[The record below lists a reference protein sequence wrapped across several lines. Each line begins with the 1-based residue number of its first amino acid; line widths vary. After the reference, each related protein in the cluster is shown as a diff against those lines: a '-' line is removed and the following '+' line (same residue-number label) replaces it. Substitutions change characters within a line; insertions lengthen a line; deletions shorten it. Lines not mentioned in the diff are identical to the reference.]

1 MRTFAQ
7 KPVASATSAAAS
19 NARAIVTRIS
29 AQSDSSPV
37 ASHFAH
43 DFSLLPVHSLAA
55 ETETLLQRQ
64 TCGDANV
71 SSAPPIAHEVLRS
84 SGQPLDAETRAFMEP
99 RFGHDFGHVRVHQDS
114 RAAQSAQAVGAF
126 AYTVGRDIVFGHD
139 QFAPHSLSGQ
149 RLLAH
154 ELAHTIQ
161 QSGRASAGDEL
172 RVGPQDDAFEREA
185 ERISSSVFST
195 SSAIPQKQHVTAASL
210 ATGLGLQ
217 RQPKGEDHDPKT
229 PKIESTLK
237 RKEEFIPVSI
247 CSSSSDAKI
256 PCTPVSLPNADF
268 LAKGGPSDALGF
280 TKSLPEKSRAPD
292 ILTQE
297 VGKDHAVILKPTNA
311 AQISC
316 ESFITKAGKPF
327 TRSTDLDKDHP
338 NFDQCGGKFDRSFE
352 VTPDGEKR
360 LREAEMEHCKDF
372 KYAYDVSLGCYESVI
387 NEFAKKKTQ
396 FPSTEDAED
405 AVVNR
410 VGQKPDMWMHHYADL
425 LEKTK
430 IRDTSKW
437 HEPPAREGWT
447 SLKVTGKYCSAEGTT
462 PVDAK
467 SFPQVGRHAARDII
481 K

>member
-1 MRTFAQ
+1 MFAQ
-7 KPVASATSAAAS
+7 KPVASEASAAAS
-19 NARAIVTRIS
+19 VARAVVARMS
-29 AQSDSSPV
+29 APPDSSPV

-43 DFSLLPVHSLAA
+43 DFSLLPVYPASAK
-55 ETETLLQRQ
+55 TKTLLQRQ
-64 TCGDANV
+64 TVGTANV
-71 SSAPPIAHEVLRS
+71 TSAPPTAHEVLRS
-84 SGQPLDAETRAFMEP
+84 SGQPLDEKTRAFLEP
-99 RFGHDFGHVRVHQDS
+99 RFGHNFGHVRVHADS
-114 RAAQSAQAVGAF
+114 RAAQSAQAVGAS
-126 AYTVGRDIVFGHD
+126 AYTVGRDIIFAPG
-139 QFAPHSLSGQ
+139 QFAPHTISGQ

-161 QSGRASAGDEL
+161 QSGGASAGDKL
-172 RVGPQDDAFEREA
+172 RVSPQNDPFERDA
-185 ERISSSVFST
+185 ERVSSSVMSI
-195 SSAIPQKQHVTAASL
+195 SAAIPQRKPVAESSRSSGL
-210 ATGLGLQ
+210 ALQ
-217 RQPKGEDHDPKT
+217 RQPKGADHDPEM
-229 PKIESTLK
+229 PKMESTVK
-237 RKEEFIPVSI
+237 KKEEFIPVFV

-256 PCTPVSLPNADF
+256 PCTPVALPNPDF

-280 TKSLPEKSRAPD
+280 TRPLPEKSRAPE

-297 VGKDHAVILKPTNA
+297 IGKGHAVILKPTKA
-311 AQISC
+311 VQISC

-327 TRSTDLDKDHP
+327 MRSTALDENHP
-338 NFDQCGGKFDRSFE
+338 NFDQCGGKFDRSFV

-396 FPSTEDAED
+396 FPSAEEADD

-410 VGQKPDMWMHHYADL
+410 VGQKPDMWMPHYADL

-447 SLKVTGKYCSAEGTT
+447 SLKVIGKHCSTEETT
-462 PVDAK
+462 PIDAK
-467 SFPQVGRHAARDII
+467 SFPQVGRHAARDFI

>member
-1 MRTFAQ
+1 
-7 KPVASATSAAAS
+7 
-19 NARAIVTRIS
+19 
-29 AQSDSSPV
+29 
-37 ASHFAH
+37 
-43 DFSLLPVHSLAA
+43 
-55 ETETLLQRQ
+55 
-64 TCGDANV
+64 
-71 SSAPPIAHEVLRS
+71 
-84 SGQPLDAETRAFMEP
+84 MEP
-99 RFGHDFGHVRVHQDS
+99 RFGHDFGHVRVHAGP
-114 RAAQSAQAVGAF
+114 RAAQSAQAVGAS
-126 AYTVGRDIVFGHD
+126 AYTVGRDIVFALG
-139 QFAPHSLSGQ
+139 QFAPHSATGQ

-161 QSGRASAGDEL
+161 QSGGISASDEL
-172 RVGPQDDAFEREA
+172 RVGPRDDPFEREA
-185 ERISSSVFST
+185 ERISSSVLST
-195 SSAIPQKQHVTAASL
+195 SEAIPPKKHVPSPSL
-210 ATGLGLQ
+210 ATGLALQ
-217 RQPKGEDHDPKT
+217 RQPKGEDHDPKM
-229 PKIESTLK
+229 PKIESTWK
-237 RKEEFIPVSI
+237 KKEEFIPVSI

-256 PCTPVSLPNADF
+256 PCTPVSLSNADF
-268 LAKGGPSDALGF
+268 LANGGPSDALGF
-280 TKSLPEKSRAPD
+280 TKPLPQKSRAPE

-297 VGKDHAVILKPTNA
+297 VGKDHAVILKPTKA
-311 AQISC
+311 IQISC

-327 TRSTDLDKDHP
+327 TRSTVLDKNHP
-338 NFDQCGGKFDRSFE
+338 NFDQCEGKFDRSFE

-360 LREAEMEHCKDF
+360 LREAEMEHCKDY

-410 VGQKPDMWMHHYADL
+410 VGQKPDMWMPHYADL

-447 SLKVTGKYCSAEGTT
+447 SLKVIGKYCSAEGTT